1 MIAKHYLS
9 RLYYKFSRI
18 ENFLLHPSLPLGFL
32 TDLHTDK
39 DTKKLSFIV
48 WLVTWSPDSNHPKK
62 LVKTIESKV
71 VPLLE
76 FSDDGKWLVLNYMAD
91 TTTETI
97 MIPISKK
104 DPQFLGKPLSLGQ
117 MSTFKGVTWTSNPAS
132 FIVLE
137 KHRLLRWNLH
147 KKKE

>member
-1 MIAKHYLS
+1 M
-9 RLYYKFSRI
+9 
-18 ENFLLHPSLPLGFL
+18 HPSLPLGFL